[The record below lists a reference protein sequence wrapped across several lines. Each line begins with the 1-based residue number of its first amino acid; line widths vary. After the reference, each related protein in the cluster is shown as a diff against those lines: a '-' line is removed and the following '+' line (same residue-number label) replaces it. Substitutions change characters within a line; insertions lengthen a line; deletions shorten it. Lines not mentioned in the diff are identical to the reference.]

1 MPALGEASRLGIQ
14 AFSDTAMV
22 ELRPVHSE
30 GDMQAVIRSAYRQ
43 VLGNEH
49 VMQSERLISAES
61 LLRDG
66 MLTVREF
73 VRAIAQSEL
82 YRKKFF
88 YANSQVRCI
97 ELNFK
102 HLLGRAPYAESEITE
117 HVNLYT
123 SKGYEAD
130 IDSYID
136 SLEYQQNFG
145 DNIVPYYRD
154 FQTTV
159 VGQRTIGFTRM
170 FQLYRGYASSDRAQ
184 GKTAGQLTTD
194 LARNL
199 ASPITPPSAGSLT
212 GTSTGARGG
221 KTYRIRFQQAASP
234 QATVVRLSTSEV
246 VVPFEQLSSKLQQ
259 LNRKGSKI
267 LGVAL
272 S

>member
-22 ELRPVHSE
+22 ELRPVHSD

-184 GKTAGQLTTD
+184 GKTVGQLTTD

-221 KTYRIRFQQAASP
+221 NTYRIRFQQAASP
-234 QATVVRLSTSEV
+234 RATVVRLSTSEV

>member
-14 AFSDTAMV
+14 AFSDTPVV
-22 ELRPVHSE
+22 ELRLVHSE

-49 VMQSERLISAES
+49 VMQSERLSSAES

-66 MLTVREF
+66 MLTVRDF

-88 YANSQVRCI
+88 YSNSQVRLI

-102 HLLGRAPYAESEITE
+102 HLLGRAPYTEAEITE
-117 HVNLYT
+117 HVNLYV

-136 SLEYQQNFG
+136 SVEYQQNFG

-159 VGQRTIGFTRM
+159 TGQRTVGFTRL

-184 GKTAGQLTTD
+184 GKTTGQLTTD
-194 LARNL
+194 LARNV
-199 ASPITPPSAGSLT
+199 ASPICLPSAGSLT
-212 GTSTGARGG
+212 GTSTGPRGG
-221 KTYRIRFQQAASP
+221 STYRVRFQQSASP
-234 QATVVRLSTSEV
+234 QATVVRLSTREV

-259 LNRKGSKI
+259 LNRSGSKVLSI
-267 LGVAL
+267 AL